1 MAKSLR
7 DSLGRRMRAAD
18 GSSRVVFGG
27 SDAEK
32 AFAANQLLQQQLMT
46 QNAPQALTGARTEA
60 AKILQQ
66 NLDRGQDQQQFA
78 MNLAQQQAQERN
90 RVAAERERQR
100 LAVAEAASR
109 AGLDQQR
116 IDQAAKE
123 FSETMD
129 YRGSQDEI
137 ANQLARDQFQSDAYG
152 KAVDATFKE
161 QQLAAQLQRD
171 ADTRASDERRQAFA
185 EEQAS
190 LDDAYRNRVADFG
203 QMMDLSNLGMRQQ
216 QFQATQELDK
226 ERLQQSATQFAQQ
239 LALNERTLEESSASR
254 QLSQNISTGKMAEQ
268 LLSDA
273 RSMDLTD
280 EGQKELAKLSS
291 AYRQIA
297 KQQVDMRPNQYNSLM
312 QDWATN
318 FEKANLS
325 QYQNVNE
332 EFLPSFGER
341 FQTYTDPATGLQY
354 EVYRKKDGEFE
365 YNRITPESGSTSSGV
380 RTYKNRQEYLDDV
393 ASDPKKMKALDGQ
406 IRDVLDAEN
415 KEVTAE
421 NYAAAA
427 RAIAEQQL
435 RSQEGFALAQNRPD
449 GTVYGT
455 PTPTPQEQEPKPK
468 QLYPTPEAGLRTPTY
483 GSGAREQQFSPGTRW
498 FRGFFGGGAPTLNAR
513 RLDNTEADEI
523 FNNARK
529 LNQTA
534 FSRQDIEKREKVL
547 ADGKDA
553 FFSSPEY
560 KKLKS
565 YADKGVA
572 GGPPIDITRIL
583 DTNAVTKIVRLGID
597 KPLEKLAQGM
607 VEAIENGEDHIAYNG
622 LGGSSLSELNLPV
635 FPRESL
641 EAKDMRLEDLPLVF
655 MDEYGKI
662 YRKQTPPAPKR
673 REFQY
678 GIDPSM

>member
-1 MAKSLR
+1 
-7 DSLGRRMRAAD
+7 
-18 GSSRVVFGG
+18 
-27 SDAEK
+27 
-32 AFAANQLLQQQLMT
+32 
-46 QNAPQALTGARTEA
+46 
-60 AKILQQ
+60 
-66 NLDRGQDQQQFA
+66 
-78 MNLAQQQAQERN
+78 
-90 RVAAERERQR
+90 
-100 LAVAEAASR
+100 
-109 AGLDQQR
+109 
-116 IDQAAKE
+116 
-123 FSETMD
+123 
-129 YRGSQDEI
+129 
-137 ANQLARDQFQSDAYG
+137 
-152 KAVDATFKE
+152 
-161 QQLAAQLQRD
+161 
-171 ADTRASDERRQAFA
+171 
-185 EEQAS
+185 
-190 LDDAYRNRVADFG
+190 
-203 QMMDLSNLGMRQQ
+203 
-216 QFQATQELDK
+216 
-226 ERLQQSATQFAQQ
+226 
-239 LALNERTLEESSASR
+239 
-254 QLSQNISTGKMAEQ
+254 
-268 LLSDA
+268 
-273 RSMDLTD
+273 
-280 EGQKELAKLSS
+280 
-291 AYRQIA
+291 
-297 KQQVDMRPNQYNSLM
+297 
-312 QDWATN
+312 
-318 FEKANLS
+318 
-325 QYQNVNE
+325 
-332 EFLPSFGER
+332 
-341 FQTYTDPATGLQY
+341 
-354 EVYRKKDGEFE
+354 
-365 YNRITPESGSTSSGV
+365 
-380 RTYKNRQEYLDDV
+380 
-393 ASDPKKMKALDGQ
+393 
-406 IRDVLDAEN
+406 VLDAEN

>member
-1 MAKSLR
+1 
-7 DSLGRRMRAAD
+7 MRAAD

-27 SDAEK
+27 TDAER
-32 AFAANQLLQQQLMT
+32 AFAENQLLQQKLM
-46 QNAPQALTGARTEA
+46 QQGAPQSLAGARTEA
-60 AKILQQ
+60 AQLLQQ
-66 NLDRGQDQQQFA
+66 NLDRGQNQQQFA

-90 RVAAERERQR
+90 RFAAERERQR

-123 FSETMD
+123 FSEEMD

-137 ANQLARDQFQSDAYG
+137 ANQLARDRFQSDAYG
-152 KAVDATFKE
+152 KAVDATFRE

-171 ADTRASDERRQAFA
+171 ADARASDERRQAFA

-190 LDDAYRNRVADFG
+190 LDDAYRNRAADFG
-203 QMMDLSNLGMRQQ
+203 QVMDLSNFGLRQQ
-216 QFQATQELDK
+216 EFQYGKELDREK
-226 ERLQQSATQFAQQ
+226 LQQEATQFAQQ
-239 LALNERTLEESSASR
+239 LSLNERNLEESSASR
-254 QLSQNISTGKMAEQ
+254 QLSQNIGTGKMAEQ

-297 KQQVDMRPNQYNSLM
+297 KQQVDMRPSQYNSLM
-312 QDWATN
+312 QDWASN

-332 EFLPSFGER
+332 EFLPSFSER
-341 FQTYTDPATGLQY
+341 FQTYTDPTTGLQY
-354 EVYRKKDGEFE
+354 EVYRNKDGEFE
-365 YNRITPESGSTSSGV
+365 YNRINTGSESTSSGA
-380 RTYKNRQEYLDDV
+380 RFYKNRQEFLEDV
-393 ASDPKKMKALDGQ
+393 SKDPKRMAALDKQ
-406 IRDVLDAEN
+406 IRDVLADDGVP
-415 KEVTAE
+415 VTPE

-427 RAIAEQQL
+427 RAIAQEQL
-435 RSQEGFALAQNRPD
+435 TSQEGFGQAYGNPD
-449 GTVYGT
+449 GSRYNI
-455 PTPTPQEQEPKPK
+455 PNPAPQETDPAPNQI
-468 QLYPTPEAGLRTPTY
+468 YPSPQSGARTPTY

-498 FRGFFGGGAPTLNAR
+498 FRGFFGGGAPTLKAR

-572 GGPPIDITRIL
+572 GGPPIDITKIL

-641 EAKDMRLEDLPLVF
+641 EAKDMREEDLPLVF

-662 YRKQTPPAPKR
+662 YRKRTPPAPKP